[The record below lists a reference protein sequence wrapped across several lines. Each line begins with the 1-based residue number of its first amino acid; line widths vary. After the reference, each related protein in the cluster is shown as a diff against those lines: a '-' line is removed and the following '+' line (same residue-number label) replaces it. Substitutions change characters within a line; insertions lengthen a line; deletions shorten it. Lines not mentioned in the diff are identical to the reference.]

1 VPVRPAQR
9 RTAWFAGMTSA
20 STATLTL
27 LSVTLDSPG
36 PGTHA
41 PGSSAPAPEP
51 AHLGAWVWWDTEPH
65 SDFLFLEVSADAGA
79 SWQPLPFSTTCLEQ
93 GPRTHP
99 TGSVDGWSG
108 RAWHHMDADLTA
120 WLGSQLQLRWRCTTD
135 PLYVGRGA
143 YVDGIL
149 VENGRRTV
157 FDESRPG
164 DAARIA
170 AVGWARSR
178 D

>member
-1 VPVRPAQR
+1 
-9 RTAWFAGMTSA
+9 
-20 STATLTL
+20 
-27 LSVTLDSPG
+27 
-36 PGTHA
+36 
-41 PGSSAPAPEP
+41 
-51 AHLGAWVWWDTEPH
+51 
-65 SDFLFLEVSADAGA
+65 VSADAGA

-120 WLGSQLQLRWRCTTD
+120 WQGSQLQLRWRCTTD